1 MKSNLCE
8 KSIFDHAIS
17 RNKEKREYNSQQM
30 GREAVKCP
38 EHDMSV
44 IFINH
49 SKRLGQDRASQNSN
63 KNKEEPQISCLYGR
77 NGKLLITADGNTTI
91 LL

>member
-17 RNKEKREYNSQQM
+17 WNKEKRKYNSQQM

-44 IFINH
+44 VFINH
-49 SKRLGQDRASQNSN
+49 SKRPGQDRASQ
-63 KNKEEPQISCLYGR
+63 
-77 NGKLLITADGNTTI
+77 
-91 LL
+91 